1 MAVDGRTQGAG
12 GGKKRSREGRVHV
25 QWFHLI
31 ALIIRIHGTKYSA
44 LLGIKVAL
52 H

>member
-1 MAVDGRTQGAG
+1 MAGHRELEVV
-12 GGKKRSREGRVHV
+12 RSREGRVHV